1 MMRRRHSDG
10 DMAGLAARLKAG
22 ERAALAQAIT
32 LVESR
37 KPSHQSL
44 ARVLM
49 QTILPA
55 TGGAIR
61 VGITGIPGVGKSTL
75 IDSLGTRLT
84 QAGHSVAVLAV
95 DPSSTRTGGS
105 ILGDKTR
112 MALLTHEPRAFVR
125 PSPTGGSLGGV
136 ASKTREAMLLCE
148 AAGFDVI
155 IVETVGIGQSE
166 TAVADMTDVFVLLVL
181 PGAGDQLQGIKK
193 GIVELADLIAVNKA
207 DQDTARAEAAL
218 AEYRAALHV
227 LQPASLVWSPP
238 VLAISGLKNEG
249 VDRLWAHIEEHQ
261 RRLQRA
267 GALADKR
274 RLQQVRWMWTM
285 LEDRLHTRIK
295 TDQRLRLIQ
304 PRLEYEVGAGR
315 VPVASAVEE
324 IAALLG
330 L

>member
-1 MMRRRHSDG
+1 MVEERQIDG
-10 DMAGLAARLKAG
+10 DVAALAARLQAG
-22 ERAALAQAIT
+22 ERSALAQAIT

-37 KPSHQSL
+37 KSSHQAL
-44 ARVLM
+44 ARALM
-49 QTILPA
+49 RTILPV

-75 IDSLGTRLT
+75 IDTLGTRLT
-84 QAGHSVAVLAV
+84 QAGRRVAVLAV

-112 MALLTHEPRAFVR
+112 MVQLANEPCAFVR
-125 PSPTGGSLGGV
+125 PSPTGGTLGGV
-136 ASKTREAMLLCE
+136 AAKTREAMLLCE

-207 DQDTARAEAAL
+207 DDNPTRAEAAL

-227 LQPASLVWSPP
+227 LQPASPVWSPP
-238 VLAISGLKNEG
+238 VLTISGLKNEG
-249 VDRLWAHIEEHQ
+249 IDRLWAHIEEH
-261 RRLQRA
+261 RRRQTIA
-267 GALADKR
+267 GGLAEKR
-274 RLQQVRWMWTM
+274 RLQQIRWMWSL
-285 LEDRLHTRIK
+285 LEDRLRSRIQ
-295 TDQRLRLIQ
+295 TDQRLRVVL
-304 PRLEYEVGAGR
+304 PRLESEVGAGR
-315 VPVASAVEE
+315 VPVACAVEE